1 MATIKEID
9 EQIKALE
16 NEKAKILAEKKKAEA
31 EKAEAAKVAEQ
42 KSLNNIIKLIE
53 EHNKTYKTNYSISS
67 VLCYKN
73 FNADAYLNAL
83 RDFLISM

>member
-1 MATIKEID
+1 MATIKEIN

-31 EKAEAAKVAEQ
+31 EKTTAARIAEQ
-42 KSLNNIIKLIE
+42 KSLDNIIKLIE
-53 EHNKTYKTNYSISS
+53 EHNKAYKTNYSISS
-67 VLCYKN
+67 VLCCKN
-73 FNADAYLNAL
+73 FNVDTYLSAL